1 MRFLTKILSFD
12 VTSSQIK
19 IVRDGKVVLSEKNQ
33 LSIDKNGKVI
43 AFGDDVTNQDKGT
56 IILPIRGGLITDFNA
71 FEQLLRSLI
80 KKALNTK
87 GAFTPPL
94 KAFCTIPDYASEV
107 DMRAIR
113 DSFEHAGA
121 REVYMI
127 FSSHC
132 ISQSAIMEKND
143 SFLII
148 DSGADKVS
156 FSIMAEDKIHSSIK
170 LDFGAK
176 KLKRVL
182 WLKLKNQYGLDSKME
197 IIEELLQRYMTF
209 SGSPPKDKMIITGI
223 NENGL
228 QATQEIDLIYLNN
241 CLAPYFEIIRNE
253 IQMILQNIRKF
264 EIEPL
269 KFILLTGKLSQ
280 LNGFDSTLN
289 QMTNLPIKNKSN
301 VDYAL
306 KGLIQLEPS
315 FESNIKC
322 IR

>member
-12 VTSSQIK
+12 VTSSKIK
-19 IVRDGKVVLSEKNQ
+19 IVRDGKVVLSEKTQ
-33 LSIDKNGKVI
+33 LSIDENGRVI
-43 AFGDDVTNQDKGT
+43 AFGDDVTKQDKGT
-56 IILPIRGGLITDFNA
+56 IISPIRGGLITDFNA

-80 KKALNTK
+80 KKVLNK
-87 GAFTPPL
+87 NGAFTPSL

-132 ISQSAIMEKND
+132 INQSAVTEKND

-156 FSIMAEDKIHSSIK
+156 FSIMANDKIHASIK
-170 LDFGAK
+170 LDFGAE

-182 WLKLKNQYGLDSKME
+182 WSKLKSQFGLDCKME
-197 IIEELLQRYMTF
+197 VIEELLHNYVTF
-209 SGSPPKDKMIITGI
+209 NGSPKRDKMTITAT
-223 NENGL
+223 NENDL
-228 QATQEIDLIYLNN
+228 QSTQEIDLVYLNN
-241 CLAPYFEIIRNE
+241 CLTAYFEIIKNE
-253 IQMILQNIRKF
+253 IQMILQDITKF
-264 EIEPL
+264 EIESL

-301 VDYAL
+301 EDYAL
-306 KGLIQLEPS
+306 KGLIQLAPS
-315 FESNIKC
+315 FESNKKC